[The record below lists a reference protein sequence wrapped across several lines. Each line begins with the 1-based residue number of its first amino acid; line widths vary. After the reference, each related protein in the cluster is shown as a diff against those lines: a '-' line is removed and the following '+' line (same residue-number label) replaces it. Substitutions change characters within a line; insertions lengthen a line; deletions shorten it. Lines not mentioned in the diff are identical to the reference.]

1 MILLVSCQ
9 AAISDSSRDD
19 VHLDELIA
27 KAAKGSPNKLYQLG
41 FDGGDGAWFALAALA
56 EDAGYLELRRE
67 MQIRS
72 TQFDGAPYAVLSLS
86 NLLISDP
93 YALRRPLKHIKR
105 AEKRF
110 GAGSALRSAKIAV
123 LAAYQREKKLASE
136 MSAFGGEPW
145 EAPVLAAALR
155 RERKNSAHSAQAER
169 FVLHCP
175 EPQALKHLVGALP
188 GDFAPAYLSLL
199 QARLSFS
206 QGQDARA
213 LEDYQLWLDEAI
225 QSEDNSHSEIPH
237 SIFYEIGK
245 AARRAGMGKPWA
257 GILAASALKLSGS
270 QRFAAWYVAGELFR
284 INGDQAAALEA
295 FTMAADSVSSGL
307 ERDRAMWQR
316 LATILRG
323 NQSTVDE
330 AVSALNHSSERWARP
345 ERFTDLLQ
353 LFLHQRVY
361 RGEWALLAGLFHEW
375 KDYWPNDIRAEAAW
389 ILAFAVHEGRVSG
402 SARRYLEIAVESS
415 PLSWPGLRAAGILNY
430 NLDGI
435 IASSPGEA
443 ADPELS
449 VDDQVLLLYLEWHL
463 AERAADAV
471 LSNPERYSSHT
482 IRQVSF
488 ALFETDP
495 RLSIRIAGYLTK
507 RPDYRANRIDLLL
520 RHPLPY
526 APMARDI
533 AFENNLP
540 PEIFLGLIRTESAWD
555 RYAVSRSGAQG
566 LAQFMPATWAEWV
579 ARLKLSGNPDP
590 FDPDTNLRMS
600 AAYLYWL
607 FHRDWTFGW
616 IDVLASY
623 NAGGGRVRTWRRNR
637 PHYGADLFAVS
648 IPAEEPRNYISK
660 VLSAATIYGYIHDN
674 SAPRHLHQE
683 WGLEMIAVD

>member
-1 MILLVSCQ
+1 MILLASCQ
-9 AAISDSSRDD
+9 PAISDSSRDV

-27 KAAKGSPNKLYQLG
+27 EAAHGSSGKLYQLG
-41 FDGGDGAWFALAALA
+41 SDGGNGAWFALAALA
-56 EDAGYLELRRE
+56 EDAGYPELFRE

-110 GAGSALRSAKIAV
+110 GANNALRSAKIAV
-123 LAAYQREKKLASE
+123 LTAYQREKKLASE
-136 MSAFGGEPW
+136 MRAFSGEPW
-145 EAPVLAAALR
+145 EAPVLAASLR
-155 RERKNSAHSAQAER
+155 REQKNSTLSAQAER
-169 FVLHCP
+169 FILNCS
-175 EPQALKHLVGALP
+175 EPHALKHLVGSLP
-188 GDFAPAYLSLL
+188 DHFSPVYLSLL

-206 QGQDARA
+206 QGQDAKA
-213 LEDYQLWLDEAI
+213 LEHYLLWLDMTI
-225 QSEDNSHSEIPH
+225 QSDDSFHIEIPQP
-237 SIFYEIGK
+237 IFYEIGR
-245 AARRAGMGKPWA
+245 AARRAKMEKPWA

-270 QRFAAWYVAGELFR
+270 QGFAAWFVAGELFKR
-284 INGDQAAALEA
+284 SGDQAAALEA
-295 FTMAADSVSSGL
+295 FLMAAESVSFGL

-323 NQSTVDE
+323 SQFTVEE
-330 AVSALNHSSERWARP
+330 AVSALNYSSERWARP

-353 LFLHQRVY
+353 FFLHQRVY
-361 RGEWALLAGLFHEW
+361 RGEWGLLVSLFHEW
-375 KDYWPNDIRAEAAW
+375 KDHWPNDIRAEAAW
-389 ILAFAVHEGRVSG
+389 ILAFAVHEGRISG
-402 SARRYLEIAVESS
+402 SVRNYLGIAAESS

-443 ADPELS
+443 ADSELS
-449 VDDQVLLLYLEWHL
+449 VDDQVLLLYLDWSL
-463 AERAADAV
+463 VERAADAV
-471 LSNPERYSSHT
+471 LANPERYSSHT

-488 ALFETDP
+488 ALSESDP
-495 RLSIRIAGYLTK
+495 RKSIRIAGYLTK
-507 RPDYRANRIDLLL
+507 RSDYRANRVDLLL

-533 AFENNLP
+533 ALANNLP
-540 PEIFLGLIRTESAWD
+540 PEVFFGLIRTESAWD

-566 LAQFMPATWAEWV
+566 LAQFMPSTWTEWV

-623 NAGGGRVRTWRRNR
+623 NAGGGRVRAWRRNR
-637 PHYGADLFAVS
+637 PSFGADLFAVS
-648 IPAEEPRNYISK
+648 IPVEEPRNYTSK
-660 VLSAATIYGYIHDN
+660 VLSAATIYGYFHGN
-674 SAPRHLHQE
+674 LTPRRLHQE